1 MQLRAGIAQA
11 LSVVQ
16 IRIFPSLEKTIAY
29 AQMLEK
35 AGASLVAVHGRT
47 REQKTAREVRADWN
61 AIKVSR
67 PRVKAG
73 FLKLALLLQLQ
84 CCGCRP

>member
-1 MQLRAGIAQA
+1 MQFRAGIAQTFPA
-11 LSVVQ
+11 VQ
-16 IRIFPSLEKTIAY
+16 IRIFPSLDKTVAY

-67 PRVKAG
+67 PLVS
-73 FLKLALLLQLQ
+73 
-84 CCGCRP
+84 RPEP